1 MSEGGIYPWKR
12 QNLNVA
18 KAADYS
24 NLQNPLPKPPPGS
37 AWYRDPSTRE
47 WKVISTENVD
57 VGAPAIVAVNDKAES
72 LLPGDSDYLSHHV
85 QPTDTL
91 QGICLKY
98 HVTPTEIRQS
108 NRFSGSN
115 LALAPDSLMIP
126 LKRNLPP
133 IVKQP
138 AQDSKDQKI
147 NAFMRIMNSKVGGA
161 GKMKER
167 IGRKEAVAYLEIND
181 YNVEESV
188 ADAKDDLGWEAQ
200 DARNKYCQN
209 ATAESSLLIE
219 MA

>member
-1 MSEGGIYPWKR
+1 MLTLERPRLWQLMIR
-12 QNLNVA
+12 
-18 KAADYS
+18 
-24 NLQNPLPKPPPGS
+24 
-37 AWYRDPSTRE
+37 R
-47 WKVISTENVD
+47 KVYFLE
-57 VGAPAIVAVNDKAES
+57 IVTIFLTMFNRLILYKES
-72 LLPGDSDYLSHHV
+72 
-85 QPTDTL
+85 Q
-91 QGICLKY
+91 ICLKY

>member
-24 NLQNPLPKPPPGS
+24 NLQNPLPNPPPGS

-47 WKVISTENVD
+47 WKVISLENVD
-57 VGAPAIVAVNDKAES
+57 VGTPATEADIDKVES
-72 LLPGDSDYLSHHV
+72 LLPGDSDYVSHHV

-98 HVTPTEIRQS
+98 HVTPTELRQS
-108 NRFSGSN
+108 NHFSGSN
-115 LALAPDSLMIP
+115 LALAPDSIMIP
-126 LKRNLPP
+126 LKCNPRP
-133 IVKQP
+133 IVKKS

-147 NAFMRIMNSKVGGA
+147 NTFLRIMNSKVGGA
-161 GKMKER
+161 GKMKDK
-167 IGRKEAVAYLEIND
+167 IGRKEAIAYLEIND

-219 MA
+219 MT